1 MITNMFHQLCLY
13 QLWYFILLP
22 VGIQYPSKPLFRR
35 LLMISGGLGESMVG
49 RRRQV
54 KSKHGFFLITYAGQK
69 TERACLIHTYQLH
82 RAHVYMYSCTPVDIP
97 VWARLS
103 CLGMQYSIT
112 GNGVSRPGIQNEK
125 DFCIKINILKGN
137 FDILQTE
144 RMASR

>member
-22 VGIQYPSKPLFRR
+22 IGIQYPSKPLFRR
-35 LLMISGGLGESMVG
+35 LLMISGGLGEPMVG

-82 RAHVYMYSCTPVDIP
+82 RAHVYMYSCTPVGIP

-103 CLGMQYSIT
+103 WLRYAVWHYWQWSFKTWEAKLKRFLHKNKYSQE
-112 GNGVSRPGIQNEK
+112 GN
-125 DFCIKINILKGN
+125 C
-137 FDILQTE
+137 
-144 RMASR
+144 